1 MPIILMSR
9 DIINTNCKHQTWLAK
24 VGLTKLRSIKLVS
37 GRAALKVSARASV
50 NTQISPEEQ

>member
-1 MPIILMSR
+1 MPIVLMSR
-9 DIINTNCKHQTWLAK
+9 DINTNRKHQTGLAN

-37 GRAALKVSARASV
+37 GTAALKVSARASV